1 MNLRLAE
8 IAAAVSGRLLSLNE
22 TAVTGVSTD
31 SRSIEP
37 GQLFVA
43 LKGDNFDGHDYVA
56 QVLAQ
61 GAAAA
66 LVSDV
71 PAEVSGNL
79 IVVDDTLVALG
90 RLAGHYRRLQPAK
103 VVGITGTNGKTTTKE
118 LIAAILNVAGQTHKT
133 SGNLNNLIGAP
144 LSLLGIEAAT
154 RFAVIE
160 MGTNQPGEI
169 ARLTAMVAPD
179 VAVLTNVGPGH
190 LEGLGSIEGVLR
202 EKECIFNG
210 VAAGGWAVYNPTAP
224 SVQGIKIPAG
234 LKTMTF
240 SLDGAT
246 DVRLVR
252 MLTED
257 LNGSRFEADLA
268 GKVVEL
274 SITVPGR
281 HNVLN
286 ALAAAACALCLGI
299 SVENIASGLPQAV
312 FPGKRTEIVE
322 HGTLTIINDT
332 YNAAPASMQ
341 AALELLKSSAKFKVA
356 VLGDMRELGE
366 HAERLHRE
374 LGQRA
379 AQIGIDKL
387 VVTGE
392 WAPVMAEAARAAGM
406 RPEQV
411 AAVADQAEIME
422 HLKGLREACILFKA
436 SRALKL
442 ERLVAQIL
450 AEA

>member
-1 MNLRLAE
+1 MNLSLAE

-43 LKGDNFDGHDYVA
+43 LKGDNFDGHDYVT

-71 PAEVSGNL
+71 PAEVNGNL

-118 LIAAILNVAGQTHKT
+118 LIAAILNVAGPTHKT

-190 LEGLGSIEGVLR
+190 LEGLGSLEGVLR

-224 SVQGIKIPAG
+224 SVQGIEIPAG

-240 SLDGAT
+240 ALDGAT
-246 DVRLVR
+246 DVRLIR
-252 MLTED
+252 MLEEN
-257 LNGSRFEADLA
+257 LSGSRFEADLA

-341 AALELLKSSAKFKVA
+341 AALELLKSSPKFKVA

-374 LGQRA
+374 LGQHA

-406 RPEQV
+406 RPDQV
-411 AAVADQAEIME
+411 AAVADQAEIMD